1 MRATINTVQD
11 LIQSNEEDLK
21 DKTDKKKYKYE
32 MRINENVATGLFKEQ
47 FIQLMIETD
56 KRKINAMFDQLAD
69 NMMKNIVPVRP
80 DLPGK
85 PRKWNHF
92 NKYKCNQKSGY

>member
-1 MRATINTVQD
+1 MPNTGNASIYVLQDFWSQIIVFNMVQD

-32 MRINENVATGLFKEQ
+32 MRINENVAIGLFKEQ

-56 KRKINAMFDQLAD
+56 KRKVNAMFDQLAND
-69 NMMKNIVPVRP
+69 MMKNIVP
-80 DLPGK
+80 
-85 PRKWNHF
+85 
-92 NKYKCNQKSGY
+92 SGFTGQTS